1 MTEKTTLC
9 QEAKSLQVLGN
20 ELIEQPRFRSAE
32 LGRWRQGTMF
42 GFSDMAEP
50 PTTVL
55 TTPFPWLP
63 ERDASNLVEFS
74 GLQYPVFSIKSA
86 IIAGGMVLRISLGG
100 TMDRSLFADQGAC
113 TLDISSR
120 NPDGTYSTLSLGQ
133 NGMNSDVG
141 FGYGPVNM
149 LDPLERIREY
159 VERSGTKR

>member
-1 MTEKTTLC
+1 
-9 QEAKSLQVLGN
+9 
-20 ELIEQPRFRSAE
+20 
-32 LGRWRQGTMF
+32 MF

-63 ERDASNLVEFS
+63 EGDAKDLVEVS
-74 GLQYPVFSIKSA
+74 GLQHPVFSIKSPTTT
-86 IIAGGMVLRISLGG
+86 GGMILRISLGG